1 MSYKRRDFL
10 SAIPLLGLTS
20 WTKHEDAFATNSDL
34 PTKQSLPPYNAEHL
48 RLSLNAYS
56 FNDMLMKKQISKA
69 EVLAFCA
76 KTGFSA
82 VDMTGYYFSTYPGT
96 PTDEEIYGFK
106 RKAHEMGIEI
116 SGTGVRNEFSYEDDT
131 TLNKE
136 IDTVKRWIEV
146 AAKMGAPV
154 LRIFTAKA
162 YSTGDARK
170 KVRDRIVKALD
181 ACIPVAAAHGI
192 ILGIQNHNDFLHTA
206 DECFELINPF
216 NSPWLG
222 LVLDTGTFVAPDP
235 YEEIRKATPLAV
247 NWQLKEKLLIDGKQ
261 TLMDLPKL
269 SKIIRECG
277 YRGNVPIETL
287 GLNDPLNEVPVF
299 LEKVKKS
306 LFD

>member
-10 SAIPLLGLTS
+10 STIPLLGLGS
-20 WTKHEDAFATNSDL
+20 WTQHDDASASEPPQSTSNFS
-34 PTKQSLPPYNAEHL
+34 PTTAEHL

-82 VDMTGYYFSTYPGT
+82 VDMTGYYFSTYPDT

-106 RKAHEMGIEI
+106 RKAHELGLEI
-116 SGTGVRNEFSYEDDT
+116 SGTGVRNEFSYEDDA

-162 YSTGDARK
+162 YSTGDTRK
-170 KVRDRIVKALD
+170 KVRDRIVKALNM
-181 ACIPVAAAHGI
+181 CIPVAAAHGI

-206 DECFELINPF
+206 DECFELIKPF

-261 TLMDLPKL
+261 TLMNLPKL
-269 SKIIRECG
+269 SAIIRESG

-299 LEKVKKS
+299 YEKVKMN
-306 LFD
+306 LFHA

>member
-1 MSYKRRDFL
+1 MPYKRREFL
-10 SAIPLLGLTS
+10 STIPLLGLGS
-20 WTKHEDAFATNSDL
+20 WESGIRNQELSRQKN
-34 PTKQSLPPYNAEHL
+34 PNL

-69 EVLAFCA
+69 EVLEFCA

-82 VDMTGYYFSTYPGT
+82 VDMTGYYFSTYPAT
-96 PTDEEIYGFK
+96 PSDEEIYSFK
-106 RKAHEMGIEI
+106 RKAHELGIEI
-116 SGTGVRNEFSYEDDT
+116 SGTGVRNEFSYEEDIA
-131 TLNKE
+131 LNKE
-136 IDTVKRWIEV
+136 IDIVKRWIEV

-154 LRIFTAKA
+154 LRIFTAKV

-181 ACIPVAAAHGI
+181 ICIPVAAAHGI

-206 DECFELINPF
+206 DECLELINPF

-235 YEEIRKATPLAV
+235 YEEIKKATPLAV

-269 SKIIRECG
+269 CKIIRDSK
-277 YRGNVPIETL
+277 YKGNVPIETL

-299 LEKVKKS
+299 FKKVSES
-306 LFD
+306 LFQKK